1 MNISVKKISSISSYE
16 RGFSLIEVIIVL
28 SILSIL
34 SALTLPSFLSGI
46 NKNKFEEMKAILN
59 QYASQCL
66 EKYRQNEN
74 ITNVL
79 PDSFQGDQK
88 IKNTG
93 YKFLE
98 DVNCSKLSVEP
109 INTDDDT
116 LFKFG
121 FYIGS
126 QTGRFLSYGEP
137 SQGNQDS
144 LDMCYS
150 WAGSNCNNPNAIKT
164 FKNVEKLEKRK
175 TNCIDNFIL
184 SRNNGTNGELI
195 SWDDESNSC
204 SKTIYIVDGYIYE
217 SEDEF
222 DLMNAQLSCLK
233 WLSNKETN
241 KFTGKAKYGDCG
253 SKSYFFYNGIDV
265 GSRVNMDYE
274 ILQNNIKICETA
286 IERKR
291 QNNFSGP
298 FFFQNG
304 EAPKGCEKVWICN
317 KVIYKTEDDFNTSAC
332 GM

>member
-1 MNISVKKISSISSYE
+1 MKLSIKKISSYE
-16 RGFSLIEVIIVL
+16 KGFSLIEVIVVL
-28 SILSIL
+28 SVISIL
-34 SALTLPSFLSGI
+34 SALTLPTYFSGI
-46 NKNKFEEMKAILN
+46 KKNKFEEMKGILN

-66 EKYRQNEN
+66 EKFRNVDD
-74 ITNVL
+74 ISNVL

-93 YKFLE
+93 FKFSDE
-98 DVNCSKLSVEP
+98 PNCSELFVEP
-109 INTDDDT
+109 INNDDGS

-126 QTGRFLSYGEP
+126 QTGSFLPFGEP
-137 SQGNQDS
+137 SSESQDS

-150 WAGSNCNNPNAIKT
+150 WAGSNCNNSDQILAFENI
-164 FKNVEKLEKRK
+164 EKLEKEK
-175 TNCIDNFIL
+175 NICIDNFLI
-184 SRNNGTNGELI
+184 SRNNGTNGELV

-222 DLMNAQLSCLK
+222 DEMNAQLSCLK
-233 WLSNKETN
+233 WLKNKESDQ
-241 KFTGKAKYGDCG
+241 FTGKAKFSDCG
-253 SKSYFFYNGIDV
+253 SNAYFFYNGIDV

-291 QNNFSGP
+291 KSNFSGP
-298 FFFQNG
+298 FFFQDGN
-304 EAPKGCEKVWICN
+304 APKGCEKVWICN
-317 KVIYKTEDDFNTSAC
+317 KVIYKTEEDYNNSECAGDV
-332 GM
+332 